1 MQQMVCFSEQ
11 IPQEQSKMAIQD
23 GPNEFTQRQPS
34 IILDTADYHTRKC
47 FSVYKFDIFAY
58 LKYIQKNNSIH
69 HFCQIFGFAF
79 VKKGNTCVCLF
90 YFRHVDLLLLI
101 CKIHE
106 IHDRRGYIFCNIE
119 TYVAKPFLSM
129 QNKYNIL

>member
-1 MQQMVCFSEQ
+1 M
-11 IPQEQSKMAIQD
+11 
-23 GPNEFTQRQPS
+23 N
-34 IILDTADYHTRKC
+34 
-47 FSVYKFDIFAY
+47 
-58 LKYIQKNNSIH
+58 
-69 HFCQIFGFAF
+69 HFRQIFGFAS

-129 QNKYNIL
+129 